1 MATQLQEADIE
12 IISNK
17 KCNSKR
23 YWDGL
28 VKRTNICAMYK
39 GTAACQV
46 SDMYLNSR
54 LFQYLIYY
62 KAVNLYKLDPR
73 FLSMTASI
81 DHQFCMQ
88 VNDLITY

>member
-1 MATQLQEADIE
+1 MYFHFTATGDDELATQLQEADIE

-17 KCNSKR
+17 RCNSKR

-46 SDMYLNSR
+46 S
-54 LFQYLIYY
+54 
-62 KAVNLYKLDPR
+62 
-73 FLSMTASI
+73 
-81 DHQFCMQ
+81 
-88 VNDLITY
+88 